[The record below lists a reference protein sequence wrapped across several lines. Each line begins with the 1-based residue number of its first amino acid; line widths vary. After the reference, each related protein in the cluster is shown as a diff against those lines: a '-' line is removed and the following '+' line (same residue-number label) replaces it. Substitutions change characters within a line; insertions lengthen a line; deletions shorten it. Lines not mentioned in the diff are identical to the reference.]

1 MFSDCPVR
9 QEAERTVKMKINY
22 TFNNGEN
29 SEIDVNEELGAVILE
44 SRKKEENMERNRRR
58 RCYSLNC
65 MDFEG
70 EDFADERTPESI
82 FMEQIDNEHILETL
96 DKLSETQ
103 KRRLLMLASGM
114 SLHDIARAEGTSF
127 YAIHVSIEAARKKF
141 IKNY

>member
-1 MFSDCPVR
+1 M
-9 QEAERTVKMKINY
+9 TINY
-22 TFNNGEN
+22 HFNNGEN
-29 SEIDVNEELGAVILE
+29 SEVEVSEELGAVILE

>member
-1 MFSDCPVR
+1 
-9 QEAERTVKMKINY
+9 MKINY

-29 SEIDVNEELGAVILE
+29 SEVEVSEEIGAVILE

-58 RCYSLNC
+58 RCYSLDC

-70 EDFADERTPESI
+70 EDFSDERTPETL
-82 FMEQIDNEHILETL
+82 FFEQIDNEHILETL

>member
-1 MFSDCPVR
+1 M
-9 QEAERTVKMKINY
+9 TINY
-22 TFNNGEN
+22 HFNNGEN
-29 SEIDVNEELGAVILE
+29 SEVEVSEELGAVILE
-44 SRKKEENMERNRRR
+44 SRKKEDNMERNRRR
-58 RCYSLNC
+58 RCYSLDC

-82 FMEQIDNEHILETL
+82 FMEQIENEHILETL

-103 KRRLLMLASGM
+103 RRRLLMLASGM

>member
-1 MFSDCPVR
+1 M
-9 QEAERTVKMKINY
+9 TINY
-22 TFNNGEN
+22 HFNNGEN
-29 SEIDVNEELGAVILE
+29 SEVEVSEELGAVILE
-44 SRKKEENMERNRRR
+44 SRKKEDNMERNRRR
-58 RCYSLNC
+58 RCYSLDC

-114 SLHDIARAEGTSF
+114 SIREIAKSEGTD
-127 YAIHVSIEAARKKF
+127 YRAVYDSIKQARKKF
-141 IKNY
+141 LKNF